1 MTGRNF
7 KHKHNTLKNLIL
19 ATMLLL
25 LFLTG
30 CSPADDA
37 SPSSTASSTADGC
50 LKVHFIDVGQGDSIL
65 AEADGHFLLVD
76 AGENDQRETVV
87 SYLKKAGVHKLDY
100 VIGTHPH
107 SDHIGGLD
115 DVLNSFPTDTLILP
129 PKEHTTKT
137 FEDVLD
143 AAASQNL
150 KLTKPIPGTSYPL
163 GNSQF
168 TILSPLKDY
177 GDDLNNWSVGI
188 RLVFNDTSFV
198 MCGDAEELA
207 ETDMVNSGEAL
218 SADVLK
224 AGHHGSSTSSCEAF
238 LKKVSPSW
246 AVIQCGKDNSYGH
259 PHAETLEVFQK
270 DGIQILRTDQLGT
283 IVASSDGT
291 SITWSCSSGKELPNA
306 STSEDVSSETASYI
320 LNSNTKKFHLPGCSS
335 VSQIQEANRKEFTGT
350 RKELLD
356 QGFSPCGQC
365 RP

>member
-7 KHKHNTLKNLIL
+7 KHNALRHLIFI
-19 ATMLLL
+19 TVLL
-25 LFLTG
+25 LFFLAG
-30 CSPADDA
+30 CGSSDNA
-37 SPSSTASSTADGC
+37 SPSSAVSATADGF

-65 AEADGHFLLVD
+65 AEADGHFLLID
-76 AGENDQRETVV
+76 AGENDQGETVV
-87 SYLKKAGVHKLDY
+87 SYLKQAGVHKLDY

-115 DVLNSFPTDTLILP
+115 DVLNAFPAETLILP

-143 AAASQNL
+143 AAAAQNL
-150 KLTKPIPGTSYPL
+150 KLTKPVPGTSYPL
-163 GNSQF
+163 GDAQF

-188 RLVFNDTSFV
+188 RLVFNDTSFI

-207 ETDMVNSGEAL
+207 ETDMVNSGEVL

-238 LKKVSPSW
+238 LKKVSPPW

-259 PHAETLEVFQK
+259 PHRETLEKLQK
-270 DGIQILRTDQLGT
+270 NGIQILRTDQLGT
-283 IVASSDGT
+283 IIASSDG
-291 SITWSCSSGKELPNA
+291 SSVPWSSSSGKELSDA
-306 STSEDVSSETASYI
+306 SAPADVSSEAAAYV
-320 LNSNTKKFHLPGCSS
+320 LNSNTKKFHLPDCSS
-335 VSQIQEANRKEFTGT
+335 VSQIQDANREEFTGT
-350 RKELLD
+350 REELIN